1 MSNNRKREWLDITR
15 LEFRHSYRSPLVEF
29 ITVFF
34 LYISFSATYSWASR
48 ATNFSTIPGPTWNGT
63 AQIDYFHSFMNSAST
78 TTLARSLEQLWVVI
92 MFIMPLVIAFT
103 TARSFEDGSLRT
115 LLSYPVERT
124 HLLLMRILLALLI
137 IGGISTL
144 SVLLAQFLMVPAA
157 IDIGVFLS
165 YFGIFYLAII
175 LVIASISLLAIVTKR
190 TMATAVGGV
199 AAWYSLL
206 IFSSSSAS
214 LRNISW
220 IMNPIYMFSQYL
232 GGNETAPMLGD
243 VLFTIGVMSVM
254 VVVFILSA
262 IMLFKKVEA

>member
-1 MSNNRKREWLDITR
+1 MSNNRKREWLDVTR

-34 LYISFSATYSWASR
+34 LYIAFSATYAWASR
-48 ATNFSTIPGPTWNGT
+48 PLWIGTIPGPTWNGT
-63 AQIDYFHSFMNSAST
+63 AQIDYFQSFMNSIST
-78 TTLARSLEQLWVVI
+78 TTLVSSLDQLWAVI
-92 MFIMPLVIAFT
+92 MFIMPLIVAFT

-124 HLLLMRILLALLI
+124 HLLLMRILVPFLI

-144 SVLLAQFLMVPAA
+144 SVLLAQFLMVPAV
-157 IDIGVFLS
+157 IDIGAFLS

-190 TMATAVGGV
+190 MMATAVGGV
-199 AAWYSLL
+199 AVWYGLL
-206 IFSSSSAS
+206 IFSWTSACPRV
-214 LRNISW
+214 LFW
-220 IMNPIYMFSQYL
+220 IMNPIYMFSQYNL
-232 GGNETAPMLGD
+232 GGELAPVLGD
-243 VLFTIGVMSVM
+243 VLYTIGVMSVM

-262 IMLFKKVEA
+262 IMLFKKVEV

>member
-1 MSNNRKREWLDITR
+1 MSNNRKREWLDVTR

-34 LYISFSATYSWASR
+34 LYIAFSATYGGASR
-48 ATNFSTIPGPTWNGT
+48 PHGIDTVPGPAWNGT
-63 AQIDYFHSFMNSAST
+63 AQIDYFNSFMNSIST
-78 TTLARSLEQLWVVI
+78 ITLANSLEQLWVVI
-92 MFIMPLVIAFT
+92 MFIMPLIIAFT

-124 HLLLMRILLALLI
+124 HLLLMRILVSFLI

-144 SVLLAQFLMVPAA
+144 SVLLAQFLMVPAT

-175 LVIASISLLAIVTKR
+175 LVITSISLLAIVTKR

-199 AAWYSLL
+199 AVWYSLL
-206 IFSSSSAS
+206 IFSANSAD
-214 LRNISW
+214 LRVISW
-220 IMNPIYMFSQYL
+220 IMNPIYMFSLYIR
-232 GGNETAPMLGD
+232 GGEDAPMLGD